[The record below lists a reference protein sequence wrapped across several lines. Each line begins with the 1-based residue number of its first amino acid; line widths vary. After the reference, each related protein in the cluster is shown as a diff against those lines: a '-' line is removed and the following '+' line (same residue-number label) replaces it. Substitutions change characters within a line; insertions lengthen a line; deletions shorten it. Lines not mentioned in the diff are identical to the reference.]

1 MNELEDR
8 CFCKLGFGVDSISID
23 IFVHV
28 ADSRSFV
35 AAGRALG
42 ISASGVGK
50 SISRLEQRLGVRL
63 FHRSTRSV
71 TLTVEGEIFL
81 EHGRRILAGFQA
93 AEADLSNAVLI
104 PQGRLRISLPL
115 ISEPFVPVLAD
126 FQLRFPLVELDL
138 DFDNRKVDVIEDGY
152 DAVIRSGELVD
163 SRLNARYL
171 GRFQSVL
178 IGTPEYFAQ
187 HGTPT
192 SPADLASHACIHFR
206 MPHTGKLQ
214 PWDLRAEGR
223 NSAPELPVKLIC
235 NTNEARVGFAL
246 KGVGIAYMSDFTV
259 RDAIANGT
267 FVTVLDSYTT
277 SPNTLHLLWPS
288 GRNIAPK
295 LRAFIDFMSEH
306 SPLKKSNAHQTT

>member
-1 MNELEDR
+1 M
-8 CFCKLGFGVDSISID
+8 DSISIG
-23 IFVHV
+23 IFVQV
-28 ADSRSFV
+28 ADTRSFV
-35 AAGRALG
+35 VAGRALG

-81 EHGRRILAGFQA
+81 EHGRKILAGFQA
-93 AEADLSNAVLI
+93 AEADLSNSLAI
-104 PQGRLRISLPL
+104 AQGRLRVSLPL
-115 ISEPFVPVLAD
+115 ISEPFVSILAD
-126 FQLRFPLVELDL
+126 FQLRFPLIELDL
-138 DFDNRKVDVIEDGY
+138 DFDNRIVDVIEEGY

-171 GRFQSVL
+171 GRFHSVL
-178 IGTPEYFAQ
+178 VGAPEYFSL

-192 SPADLASHACIHFR
+192 CPGDLASHACIHFR
-206 MPHTGKLQ
+206 LPHTGKLQ
-214 PWDLRAEGR
+214 SWDIHAESGDGV
-223 NSAPELPVKLIC
+223 PDLPVKLIC

-259 RDAIANGT
+259 RDAIADGT
-267 FVTVLDSYTT
+267 LVTVLDRYTNK
-277 SPNTLHLLWPS
+277 PDTLHLLWPS
-288 GRNIAPK
+288 GRNITPK

-306 SPLKKSNAHQTT
+306 SPLDKQ

>member
-1 MNELEDR
+1 M
-8 CFCKLGFGVDSISID
+8 DSVSIG
-23 IFVHV
+23 IFVQV
-28 ADSRSFV
+28 ADTRSFV

-81 EHGRRILAGFQA
+81 EHGRKILAGFQA
-93 AEADLSNAVLI
+93 AEADLSNSVSI
-104 PQGRLRISLPL
+104 PQGRLRVSLPL
-115 ISEPFVPVLAD
+115 ISDPFVPILAD
-126 FQLRFPLVELDL
+126 FQLHFPLIELDL
-138 DFDNRKVDVIEDGY
+138 DFDNRMVDVIEDGY

-163 SRLNARYL
+163 SRLNTRYL

-178 IGTPEYFAQ
+178 VGAPEYFVQ

-192 SPADLASHACIHFR
+192 CPSDLASHACIHFR
-206 MPHTGKLQ
+206 LPHTGKLQ
-214 PWDLRAEGR
+214 PWDLRAESGDGVP
-223 NSAPELPVKLIC
+223 NLPVKLIC

-259 RDAIANGT
+259 REAIADGT
-267 FVTVLDSYTT
+267 LVTVLDNYTIE
-277 SPNTLHLLWPS
+277 PNTLHLLWPS
-288 GRNIAPK
+288 GHNIAPK
-295 LRAFIDFMSEH
+295 LRAFIDYMSEH
-306 SPLKKSNAHQTT
+306 SPLDKK